1 MMRFRCIAGV
11 MVFALVCAHA
21 DAKKPNVILIMADDL
36 GYETLGTYG
45 TVNNKT
51 PELDR
56 LAATGMKFNHCYS
69 QPLCTPSRV
78 QIMTGRYNFR
88 NYKAFGILP
97 KSEITFGHLLQ
108 EAGYATA
115 VAGKWQ
121 LWGSNTKNPED
132 KGTGFLPDAAGF
144 DAYCLWQVKKTKK
157 LGERYADPYIDVN
170 GDGGSTYEN
179 GYGPDVFT
187 DFILDFIE
195 AKRDEPFFVYYP
207 MALTHDPFVPT
218 PDSPEWDGNRYA
230 KRTKHFG
237 DMVEYMDKVVGQIV
251 AKLDELG
258 LRDDTLVI
266 FTGDNGTHNSIRTRM
281 TDGRRIRGDKGQ
293 PTDGGTR
300 VPLIANWPGVIAAG
314 QVNDNLI
321 DFSDFL
327 PTLVELTG
335 AKLPGDRVVDGRSFL
350 RQLKGEAGEVRDWV
364 FCHYDPRWGGREPA
378 RFARTQRWKLYGD
391 GRFFDIENDVL
402 EAEPLEVS
410 GLADEVKGVYGML
423 QGVLDERFTEF
434 EKAEVARDIV
444 L

>member
-1 MMRFRCIAGV
+1 MRHFLVLSACLLVSVG
-11 MVFALVCAHA
+11 VFAE
-21 DAKKPNVILIMADDL
+21 AKKPNVILIMADDL
-36 GYETLGTYG
+36 GYEALGTYG
-45 TVNNKT
+45 AADYKT

-78 QIMTGRYNFR
+78 QIMTGQYNFR
-88 NYKAFGILP
+88 NYTAFGILP
-97 KSEITFGHLLQ
+97 KTEITFGHLLQ
-108 EAGYATA
+108 DAGYATA
-115 VAGKWQ
+115 IAGKWQ
-121 LWGSNTKNPED
+121 LWGSNTKIPED
-132 KGTGFLPDAAGF
+132 KGTGFMPDGAGF
-144 DAYCLWQVKKTKK
+144 DEYCLWQVKKVKK
-157 LGERYADPYIDVN
+157 LGERYADPFIDVN

-195 AKRDEPFFVYYP
+195 AKKEEPFFVYYP

-218 PDSPEWDGNRYA
+218 PDSDGWEWDRY
-230 KRTKHFG
+230 KKNTKHFG

-251 AKLDELG
+251 AKLEELG

-266 FTGDNGTHNSIRTRM
+266 FTGDNGTKNTITSRM
-281 TDGRRIRGDKGQ
+281 RDGRMIRGDKGQ

-300 VPLIANWPGVIAAG
+300 VPLIANWPGVIDAG

-335 AKLPGDRVVDGRSFL
+335 ATPPEDRVLDGRSFL
-350 RQLKGEAGEVRDWV
+350 HQLKGDAGDAREWV
-364 FCHYDPRWGGREPA
+364 FCHYDPKWGGRESA

-402 EAEPLEVS
+402 EEKPLELS
-410 GLADEVKGVYGML
+410 GVADEVKGTRRML
-423 QGVLDERFTEF
+423 QGVLDEMHP
-434 EKAEVARDIV
+434 
-444 L
+444 